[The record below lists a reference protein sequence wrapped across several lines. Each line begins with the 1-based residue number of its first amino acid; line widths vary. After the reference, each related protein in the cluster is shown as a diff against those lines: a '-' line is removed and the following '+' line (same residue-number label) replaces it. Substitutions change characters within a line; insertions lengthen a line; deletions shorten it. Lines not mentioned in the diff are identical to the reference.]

1 MISFEDAT
9 TLSLLY
15 HINSEPW
22 LNQEAYQGAA
32 YAVDY
37 QKLGAPGTAVAL
49 PPAPPSPLQELLHQ
63 RCSCRRYQP
72 RSMPIEAL
80 SQLLS
85 AAYGLTRTAQMTDQ
99 TSYLCRSVPSAGGLY
114 PLEIFPLIQRVAGAG
129 DGLHHY
135 DVWNHA
141 LEPLAG
147 ASHFDDF
154 RNALLAFPFVQ
165 DANAIF
171 FLSAVFTRTQ
181 KKYGPRGYR
190 YILLEAGHCAQNICL
205 SATQIGLGSLCIGGF
220 FDNQVNRLL
229 GLDPTKEG
237 VIYAV
242 AVGYPG

>member
-32 YAVDY
+32 YEVDY
-37 QKLGAPGTAVAL
+37 KKLGAPGTALAL
-49 PPAPPSPLQELLHQ
+49 PPVQASPLQKLLHE

-72 RSMPIEAL
+72 RAMPLDLL
-80 SQLLS
+80 SELLS
-85 AAYGLTRTAQMTDQ
+85 AAYGLTRKAQLTDQ
-99 TSYLCRSVPSAGGLY
+99 MNYLCRSVPSAGGLY
-114 PLEIFPLIQRVAGAG
+114 PLEIFPLIQRVAGAT

-141 LEPLAG
+141 LEPLATG
-147 ASHFDDF
+147 SRFQDF

-165 DANAIF
+165 DANVVF
-171 FLSAVFTRTQ
+171 FLTAVFKRTQ

-205 SATQIGLGSLCIGGF
+205 SAAQGGLGSLCIGGF

-229 GLDPTKEG
+229 ELDPAREG
-237 VIYAV
+237 VVYAV
-242 AVGYPG
+242 AAGYPA